1 MHNHKRISFNIKG
14 FKQDVWDS
22 KRYDL
27 MLQLVKAKFEQNP
40 ELAVQLLATGTK
52 TIAESGRHTFFAN
65 GISITH
71 KDILNMQQWTG
82 QSKLGDVLMTVR
94 RELTS

>member
-1 MHNHKRISFNIKG
+1 MVQLRYEIKTRLLNILFEFQFHNGSIKI
-14 FKQDVWDS
+14 
-22 KRYDL
+22 
-27 MLQLVKAKFEQNP
+27 EQNP
-40 ELAVQLLATGTK
+40 ELAVQLRATGTK

-71 KDILNMQQWTG
+71 KVILNMQQWTG